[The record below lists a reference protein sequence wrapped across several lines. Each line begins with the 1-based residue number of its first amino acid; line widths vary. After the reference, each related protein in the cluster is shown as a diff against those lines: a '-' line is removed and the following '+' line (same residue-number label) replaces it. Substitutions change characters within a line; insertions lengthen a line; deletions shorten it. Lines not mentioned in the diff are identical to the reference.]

1 MRHRFFLAFVVAP
14 AAATALLG
22 ALMWASREP
31 LSVAFLVSAL
41 VYAYIVAGVL
51 VVPAGVLNSSRNL
64 RPPYGN
70 ALIGALAG
78 LVPAGLLYFVT
89 TRLSL
94 MLAIVVASAFGGLV
108 FRLIAGRRSTI
119 VGTVRERSA
128 LCRLNRHPTVRSDR

>member
-1 MRHRFFLAFVVAP
+1 MIPVMRPRVFLAFVVAP
-14 AAATALLG
+14 VAATALLWS
-22 ALMWASREP
+22 LMWAAREP

-51 VVPAGVLNSSRNL
+51 VVPADVLTSSWNL
-64 RPPYGN
+64 PAPYGN

-89 TRLSL
+89 TRLVF

-108 FRLIAGRRSTI
+108 FRLIARRDLTI
-119 VGTVRERSA
+119 VVGDREG
-128 LCRLNRHPTVRSDR
+128 